1 MRHLFLILF
10 TVSLNAQILPSQQAT
25 HYKKSSGGSMPSPVT
40 FTNCSSVG
48 KDGPS
53 QSDCNTAY
61 SGTSLEG
68 DVTVSNGIQEW
79 TVPYT
84 GNYTI
89 EVWGAKGGGITY
101 NCYYS
106 VENGYAGVDCHG
118 ANGARMKGTFS
129 LTQGEIIRIAVGQ
142 MGDNYNNGSTQGGG
156 GGGGGSFVAK
166 GSNHSSASPLI
177 IAGGGGGG
185 HHYTYTGYATIPGQI
200 TESGLGNTTNWT
212 SGAGEYGPGGGGS
225 WSSDGENGSHSW
237 GNSTNNSQGGKG
249 WANYLVGGLHTDPG
263 GSHWS
268 LADGGFGGGAGGA
281 WGGGPGGGYNG
292 GSRVKASG
300 NGQTR
305 GGSGGGSY
313 NSGTSADNTTGAW
326 SSHGKVTIT
335 QI

>member
-1 MRHLFLILF
+1 
-10 TVSLNAQILPSQQAT
+10 
-25 HYKKSSGGSMPSPVT
+25 MPSPVT

-300 NGQTR
+300 IGQTR

>member
-1 MRHLFLILF
+1 MKYLFLILF

-89 EVWGAKGGGITY
+89 EAWGAKGGGITY
-101 NCYYS
+101 NCNFS
-106 VENGYAGVDCHG
+106 GVDCHG

-129 LTQGEIIRIAVGQ
+129 LNQGEIIRIAVGQ
-142 MGDNYNNGSTQGGG
+142 MGEDHINSINGGG

-166 GSNHSSASPLI
+166 GSNHSSAFPLI

-185 HHYTYTGYATIPGQI
+185 HRYTYTDYATIPGQI

-212 SGAGEYGPGGGGS
+212 SGAAEYGPGSGGS
-225 WSSDGENGSHSW
+225 WSSDGENGSHSCC
-237 GNSTNNSQGGKG
+237 NSTNNSQGGKG
-249 WANYLVGGLHTDPG
+249 WANFLVGGLHSDPG
-263 GSHWS
+263 FSHWS
-268 LADGGFGGGAGGA
+268 LGDGGFGGGAGGA

-292 GSRVKASG
+292 GPRVKAA
-300 NGQTR
+300 NAGQTR

-313 NSGTSADNTTGAW
+313 NSGTSADNTAGAW
-326 SSHGKVTIT
+326 NSHGKVTIT

>member
-1 MRHLFLILF
+1 MKYFFIFLF
-10 TVSLNAQILPSQQAT
+10 TISINAQILPSQQAT
-25 HYKKSSGGSMPSPVT
+25 HYKKSVAGGPMALPVT

-68 DVTVSNGIQEW
+68 DVTVNNGIQEW
-79 TVPYT
+79 TVPAT
-84 GNYTI
+84 GSYVI

-101 NCYYS
+101 NCYHS
-106 VENGYAGVDCHG
+106 GVDCHG

-129 LTQGEIIRIAVGQ
+129 LNQGEIIRIAVGQ
-142 MGDNYNNGSTQGGG
+142 MGEDYINSTNGGG

-185 HHYTYTGYATIPGQI
+185 HRYTYTGYATIPGQI

-212 SGAGEYGPGGGGS
+212 SGAEYGPGGGGS
-225 WSSDGENGSHSW
+225 WSSDGENGSHSCC
-237 GNSTNNSQGGKG
+237 NSTNNSQGGKG
-249 WANYLVGGLHTDPG
+249 WANFLIGGLKVIPG
-263 GSHWS
+263 SVHWS

-292 GSRVKASG
+292 GPRIKAA
-300 NGQTR
+300 NAGQTR

-313 NSGTSADNTTGAW
+313 NSGSSQDNTAGAW
-326 SSHGKVTIT
+326 NSHGKVTIT